1 MAMIEVVMTSE
12 EVSKNIAYQM
22 ICQTRYGSVWNT
34 MKCKLRWNKEF
45 SDNEKEKAEKIFR
58 QAHSWFVGKGIPD
71 TVRMDFPTFEL
82 WNKIET
88 FCGSL

>member
-12 EVSKNIAYQM
+12 EVSKNIPYQM

-34 MKCKLRWNKEF
+34 MKRKLRWNKEF

-58 QAHSWFVGKGIPD
+58 QAHSWFVGKGILD

-82 WNKIET
+82 WNKIEK
-88 FCGSL
+88 FCCSL